1 MKKIIL
7 LLSIVALVISCDM
20 ADKKDKKSDDNKDKM
35 GMSMEVPVIDL
46 AEFDAKAG
54 DFVDKEI
61 QVKGIVDHVCKHGGK
76 RLLLVTDE
84 GDVHVDSE
92 DRFDDS
98 LNGDEIVVNGVVTE
112 FRVDEAYLLQKEE
125 DHIQSHKEGK
135 DSEELYNEKMQH
147 LQEYRDSMKAAGVDH
162 LSFYSL
168 DYLSHKVLKEVEVEE
183 EELHEEQ

>member
-1 MKKIIL
+1 MKKVIL
-7 LLSIVALVISCDM
+7 LLSIVTLVISCNM
-20 ADKKDKKSDDNKDKM
+20 VDKKDKKSDDNQDKM

-46 AEFDAKAG
+46 ADFDAKAG
-54 DFVDKEI
+54 DFVNKEV

-92 DRFDDS
+92 ERFDDS
-98 LNGDEIVVNGVVTE
+98 INGDEIVVNGLVTE

-135 DSEELYNEKMQH
+135 DSQEIFDEKMEH
-147 LQEYRDSMKAAGVDH
+147 IKEYRDSMKAAGVDH

-168 DYLSHKVLKEVEVEE
+168 DYLSHKVLKEVEVAEE
-183 EELHEEQ
+183 EINE